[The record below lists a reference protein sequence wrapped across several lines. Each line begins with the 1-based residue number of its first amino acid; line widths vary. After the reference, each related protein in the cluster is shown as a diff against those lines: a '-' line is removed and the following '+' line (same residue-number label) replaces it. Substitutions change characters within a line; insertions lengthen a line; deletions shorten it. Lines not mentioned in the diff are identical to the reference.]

1 LKSKIFFIYLHPKIN
16 KVLEIGHKNSRQALN
31 VFSAKADTPL
41 CKGNGLQ
48 IYGFLPDYLTK
59 TLEN

>member
-1 LKSKIFFIYLHPKIN
+1 MFYIFAPELIKL
-16 KVLEIGHKNSRQALN
+16 VIGHKNSRQALN

-41 CKGNGLQ
+41 CEGNGLQ

>member
-1 LKSKIFFIYLHPKIN
+1 MFYIFAPEIN

-48 IYGFLPDYLTK
+48 IYGFLPDYITK
-59 TLEN
+59 VLDI